1 MQEVENTNHVLMQ
14 RVDEADRIIWG
25 KDEIIAKLKSEVEE
39 LRLVVRSKEQGMAM
53 QMEQH

>member
-1 MQEVENTNHVLMQ
+1 MQEVENTKHVLIQ